1 MSTTDRRKSNG
12 TRLSRLIIDQ
22 GTKTLRMFL
31 GSIHPPATLNA
42 TLHDHYDTLRKIKC
56 IRQEMK
62 IFFPPS
68 GVLPAMQSTPKHY
81 DITTL
86 SILIRNICGLRAPV
100 STGSWD
106 EKPPANDIS
115 KEADLVRI
123 KLYRNKLYAHIHM
136 TDVSDADFDIH
147 WREISGVLQR
157 LSLGLGKD
165 IIGDIAY
172 LKTCNLDDGRW
183 IEKLNEW
190 YRNDKKSEDLMG
202 EIKKNTRY
210 LQCLMGI
217 AILAIF
223 SVIFLFLSS
232 YFQKESDYFHPQN
245 FSNPSFV
252 GREWVFRKLENI
264 LNTSDVRGVQLV
276 IDPGWG
282 KSAIMKRL
290 IHSPSSSAVI
300 HENIIG
306 YHFCKFNEE
315 STRDGEE
322 FVKNLVK
329 LIAKKIPEFRKIVNK
344 DQLIKDELQSNCK
357 NDPIKCFQK
366 AIVEPLQ
373 KLNATGRNNSFI
385 LIDALDECLEKEEGH
400 KSIIVNIL
408 SSSADNVPELPT
420 WVKLIVTSR
429 NQAQATGKISKIHG
443 FSTLHIN
450 ITDPRN
456 LQDLRNYAEQTLQM
470 FYSKVPSMEEKLP
483 LNRSIDLA
491 VEFSKGNFLFLEIII
506 KLWRKYPDKINAQ
519 YIPEDLGGIYA
530 TAFSARFE
538 KADFSDFQ
546 PLLEVLLAAN
556 SPPMLPELDRILNHH
571 YKNYNTRTIV
581 LKLSEY
587 FKSDIDQGPLEF
599 HHQLFAEWLIN
610 QTHGSNGIV
619 IQKSRGHQ
627 YIVDYLFHLYSE
639 RQTNLTF
646 KELSELCM
654 HILHGEKATVSNLKR
669 LGSLNVSEVRDS
681 IERCILHYLAYKRNA
696 AELIAVFIKQF
707 NSVDILDFME
717 WTPAMYAVKAGN
729 YENVELFIDNGANVN
744 HMSKAS
750 IHGKLC
756 SYFLFCMIPGR
767 FLNYFSTMSS
777 IAANLGDTKMA
788 NLLMVKSGGKQ
799 KADKCGLKPLHKAV
813 LIGQFEIVQFYINKK
828 VEPDVISLHHAAARN
843 RTEIVRFLLNSG
855 VRDECLLCKP
865 GTCFSWCTM
874 NVNQFHHCFCET
886 ALHAAVSRDN
896 LEMARLILQ
905 YGNASVNCNHGY
917 GRTPLMEAFSRKNT
931 QMVELLISAGAD
943 INAECNRS
951 FSVFN
956 FYDCNW
962 INRFRKKMNNV
973 NNRSSATFIYSCN
986 KPCNGNRL
994 SREHGFW
1001 EMMILL
1007 TSEGKL
1013 NALSDNVRRRVTTVA
1028 VIYDQVDFLNA
1039 MYGDRINS
1047 IPSIETILRYVV
1059 VCRSVE
1065 TLKHLLN
1072 SDDLSKFT
1080 AVYEDGK
1087 TLLHFATLGSFK
1099 PTTEA
1104 FVTQSCAS
1112 SACVCPNMTGSDIA
1126 EEKRL
1131 ETVRLLL
1138 KVLVSDINKQDKYG
1152 RTALH
1157 YEAVQILPNLVK
1169 YLVNAGADRSI
1180 KDQWGDTAFEF
1191 VLREKKFP
1199 PCRSLTCSNTI
1210 FDKMGNY
1217 LLQNANIKKCDMRA
1231 KNLLSVLLYR
1241 RMDLSLYAVFN
1252 SGLDVNCAQEHFKRF
1267 LKESVYE
1274 RFPDGYIFEVFK
1286 NFQIN
1291 VEVVCDVP
1299 FAQSEL
1305 HLMAYVRTFPLSV
1318 GNLFQPLVNGTPF
1331 PLQRFIAS
1339 HPKGVEIL
1347 NECYDKEGYL
1357 AIHRAVQGANLDAV
1371 SWFIEIGADVSKKT
1385 KSNLTALALA
1395 SINLISQFSDF
1406 DTEYIFDK
1414 LLEKMQ
1420 EKNHTVFQ
1428 CNTERVDL
1436 SPLHLAGSRGM
1447 AIVEKVHRKIPA
1459 LPLNCTNS
1467 HDIEPIY
1474 LAYIYNA
1481 REHYIW
1487 QEYKKTI
1494 QNLGLSLD
1502 EGPSKFPERE
1512 AEYHLIYN
1520 QFYRTPQE
1528 DLRNMLNH
1536 EGLFECPGI
1545 NELLPHKTEI
1555 KDYKRL
1561 KACVTRCWSSAFEAS
1576 REFSSNF
1583 RYLKI
1588 PNKFSNPFTDKFL
1601 DIAHHMAEL
1610 RFHLVKMFHF
1620 NSFHFISIST
1630 LEKELWKKV
1639 TKAHS
1644 CAHTCSCFEIMQ
1656 LLQEK
1661 FTSKLRMYKNVGKF
1675 VAQRMGWSDTSLD
1688 GDVKYR
1694 WPFSFLLKKALRTDK
1709 AYKYLEILSPDFNI
1723 DSIEE

>member
-31 GSIHPPATLNA
+31 DSIHPPATLNA

-62 IFFPPS
+62 NFFPPS
-68 GVLPAMQSTPKHY
+68 GVLPAMQSTPEHY

-100 STGSWD
+100 STGSWN
-106 EKPPANDIS
+106 EKPPSTDIS

-123 KLYRNKLYAHIHM
+123 KLYRNKLYAHIHR
-136 TDVSDADFDIH
+136 TDVSDADFDIY
-147 WREISGVLQR
+147 WREISDALQR
-157 LSLGLGKD
+157 LSLDLGVD
-165 IIGDIAY
+165 ISGDIAY

-183 IEKLNEW
+183 IEQLDEW
-190 YRNDKKSEDLMG
+190 YRNDKRSEDLMG

-217 AILAIF
+217 AIF
-223 SVIFLFLSS
+223 SVIYLFLSS
-232 YFQKESDYFHPQN
+232 YFQKESDYFYPQN

-252 GREWVFRKLENI
+252 GREWVFRTLENI
-264 LNTSDVRGVQLV
+264 LNASDVRGVQLV

-357 NDPIKCFQK
+357 KNPIECFQK

-373 KLNATGRNNSFI
+373 KLNAIGRNNSFI

-429 NQAQATGKISKIHG
+429 NQAQATGKISKIHE

-450 ITDPRN
+450 ITDSRN
-456 LQDLRNYAEQTLQM
+456 LQDLRNYAKQTLQM
-470 FYSKVPSMEEKLP
+470 FYSEVPSLEEKLP

-491 VEFSKGNFLFLEIII
+491 VEFSKGNFLFLEGIL
-506 KLWRKYPDKINAQ
+506 KLWRKYPDKMNAE

-556 SPPMLPELDRILNHH
+556 SPPMLLELDRILNHH

-599 HHQLFAEWLIN
+599 HHQFFAEWLIK

-627 YIVDYLFHLYSE
+627 YIVDYLFHFYSE
-639 RQTNLTF
+639 RQTDLTYE
-646 KELSELCM
+646 ELTELCM
-654 HILHGEKATVSNLKR
+654 HILHGEKATVSNLK
-669 LGSLNVSEVRDS
+669 SLASLDVSAVRDS
-681 IERCILHYLAYKRNA
+681 WKRCILHYLAFKRNSTD
-696 AELIAVFIKQF
+696 LIAVFIKQF
-707 NSVDILDFME
+707 NSVDILDFLKR
-717 WTPAMYAVKAGN
+717 TPVIYAVEAGI
-729 YENVELFIDNGANVN
+729 YKNVKLFINEGANVN
-744 HMSKAS
+744 YAVEPTHC
-750 IHGKLC
+750 IPW
-756 SYFLFCMIPGR
+756 YFMTPNDFPARMQVNHSVNFVAAYKG
-767 FLNYFSTMSS
+767 YTK
-777 IAANLGDTKMA
+777 IAE
-788 NLLMVKSGGKQ
+788 LLIKSGAKKE
-799 KADKCGLKPLHKAV
+799 KANKCGWKALHWAA
-813 LIGQFEIVQFYINKK
+813 LMGHFEIVQLYINKGAQ
-828 VEPDVISLHHAAARN
+828 PDLISLYHAAAKN
-843 RTEIVRFLLNSG
+843 HTEIVRFLLNTG
-855 VRDECLLCKP
+855 VRDKCLLCEP
-865 GTCFSWCTM
+865 RNISWCNM

-886 ALHAAVSRDN
+886 ALHAVVLKNN
-896 LEMARLILQ
+896 LEVAKLILQ
-905 YGNASVNCNHGY
+905 YGNASVNCKHGS
-917 GRTPLMEAFSRKNT
+917 GRTPLMEALSRKYA
-931 QMVELLISAGAD
+931 QMVELLRNAGAD
-943 INAECNRS
+943 NNNAKYES
-951 FSVFN
+951 
-956 FYDCNW
+956 
-962 INRFRKKMNNV
+962 
-973 NNRSSATFIYSCN
+973 
-986 KPCNGNRL
+986 
-994 SREHGFW
+994 
-1001 EMMILL
+1001 
-1007 TSEGKL
+1007 
-1013 NALSDNVRRRVTTVA
+1013 SDNVRWSPTSFA
-1028 VIYDQVDFLNA
+1028 VINDQADFINTT
-1039 MYGDRINS
+1039 YGNRINS
-1047 IPSIETILRYVV
+1047 IPNIETILRYVA
-1059 VCRSVE
+1059 VCYTVE
-1065 TLKHLLN
+1065 TLKHILN
-1072 SDDLSKFT
+1072 SGDLSKFKNL
-1080 AVYEDGK
+1080 YEDGK
-1087 TLLHFATLGSFK
+1087 TLLHFATLGSSECE
-1099 PTTEA
+1099 TLLY
-1104 FVTQSCAS
+1104 VTRSCAS

-1126 EEKRL
+1126 EKKRL
-1131 ETVRLLL
+1131 ETVQLLL

-1157 YEAVQILPNLVK
+1157 YAAVHVLQELVE
-1169 YLVNAGADRSI
+1169 YLVNAGADWSL
-1180 KDQWGDTAFEF
+1180 KDQRGDTALEYA
-1191 VLREKKFP
+1191 LRERRLHMENFL
-1199 PCRSLTCSNTI
+1199 PCRLTNDQVFQVCQSNR
-1210 FDKMGNY
+1210 FDELASY
-1217 LLQNANIKKCDMRA
+1217 LLQNASIKKCDTRA
-1231 KNLLSVLLYR
+1231 KSLLGGLLR
-1241 RMDLSLYAVFN
+1241 HKLPLSLYTLFK
-1252 SGLDVNCAQEHFKRF
+1252 SGLDVNCAHEQFKEYLMSSLIKCLGGRHPVE
-1267 LKESVYE
+1267 LLE
-1274 RFPDGYIFEVFK
+1274 ILK

-1299 FAQSEL
+1299 FGQSEL
-1305 HLMAYVRTFPLSV
+1305 HLMAYLGTSPHSV
-1318 GNLFQPLVNGTPF
+1318 GNLFQPSVNNTQF

-1357 AIHRAVQGANLDAV
+1357 AIHRAVQGTNFHAV
-1371 SWFIEIGADVSKKT
+1371 SWFIEIGVNVSMKT
-1385 KSNLTALALA
+1385 KSGLTPLAL
-1395 SINLISQFSDF
+1395 SVYNLR
-1406 DTEYIFDK
+1406 IFEI
-1414 LLEKMQ
+1414 LLERMK
-1420 EKNHTVFQ
+1420 EENHASFH
-1428 CNTERVDL
+1428 CNTEIVDL
-1436 SPLHLAGSRGM
+1436 SPLHIAGSRGVAM
-1447 AIVEKVHRKIPA
+1447 MKNIHRKIPA

-1467 HDIEPIY
+1467 DGIQPIY
-1474 LAYIYNA
+1474 LAYLYHA
-1481 REHYIW
+1481 VCFYISW
-1487 QEYKKTI
+1487 HNKQI
-1494 QNLGLSLD
+1494 FQDLGLSP
-1502 EGPSKFPERE
+1502 EYEPSKYPERE

-1528 DLRNMLNH
+1528 DLRNMLSH

-1555 KDYKRL
+1555 RDYKRV
-1561 KACVTRCWSSAFEAS
+1561 KACATRCWRSAFEAS

-1583 RYLKI
+1583 PYVDI
-1588 PNKFSNPFTDKFL
+1588 QNIISNPFTDKFL

-1620 NSFHFISIST
+1620 NSFHSISTFT
-1630 LEKELWKKV
+1630 LEKELWRKV
-1639 TKAHS
+1639 RKAHS
-1644 CAHTCSCFEIMQ
+1644 CAHSCSCFEIMQ

-1661 FTSKLRMYKNVGKF
+1661 FTSESREGKNVGFF
-1675 VAQRMGWSDTSLD
+1675 VAERMDWTDITAD

-1709 AYKYLEILSPDFNI
+1709 AYKYLEILSPDFNR
-1723 DSIEE
+1723 DSINEYSY